1 MHPASLVA
9 TQSPV
14 PSYALLHSPLGAL
27 GIAVVPEG
35 VGRRSGHNHQACRQT
50 RHQVHGWRLPS
61 FPSPCPTRIC
71 HQIALDLK
79 GGSGG
84 GGSSQEPVPTPP
96 APGLRDSPG
105 PGTLPCLAVLQPGHS
120 HGPAGCWQLPGL
132 PQQGPGR
139 TWEGSRGSAPWGLGD
154 TQVTLR
160 SCWGRESPRNH
171 ADWNPTLQNQMPHQ
185 STQMSKENRLSTSG
199 LGDATQQRGYVT
211 TLSVPSLN
219 SPEARHSAKA
229 GEGPSQ
235 SSL

>member
-1 MHPASLVA
+1 M
-9 TQSPV
+9 
-14 PSYALLHSPLGAL
+14 PSCTAPWGLWALPWC
-27 GIAVVPEG
+27 PEG

-79 GGSGG
+79 GGAGG

-154 TQVTLR
+154 AQVTLP

-199 LGDATQQRGYVT
+199 LGDATQQHGYVT